1 VGKVFQIGVV
11 GVTLSSPVLAAFRQ
25 GLREFGYVE
34 GQNVA
39 LKVRSMDGRPERLPD
54 LLAELVRLKV
64 DVILAP
70 SNLMIAAA
78 QKAPTR
84 IPIVMANS
92 IDPVAAGFVQSLA
105 RPGGNITGLTVQT
118 PDVAGKT
125 LQLFKEAIP
134 GLARAAALWDPNF
147 PGVRQTLRE
156 LEAA

>member
-1 VGKVFQIGVV
+1 MIRRAWLTVVLAFGFLAGSVLIAPFSAEAQVGKVFQIGVV

-78 QKAPTR
+78 QKATTS
-84 IPIVMANS
+84 IPIVMSNS
-92 IDPVAAGFVQSLA
+92 IDPVA
-105 RPGGNITGLTVQT
+105 
-118 PDVAGKT
+118 
-125 LQLFKEAIP
+125 
-134 GLARAAALWDPNF
+134 
-147 PGVRQTLRE
+147 
-156 LEAA
+156 